1 MYCASQIHFQVAK
14 RIVRY
19 IKGMIDYGLRLCQ
32 VKNFTL
38 HVYSDNDYVDNMINT
53 SCYCFSFGFFHD
65 VLKSKKS

>member
-38 HVYSDNDYVDNMINT
+38 HVYSDND
-53 SCYCFSFGFFHD
+53 
-65 VLKSKKS
+65 

>member
-19 IKGMIDYGLRLCQ
+19 IKGMIDYGMRFCQ

-38 HVYSDNDYVDNMINT
+38 HVYSDND
-53 SCYCFSFGFFHD
+53 
-65 VLKSKKS
+65 